1 MTQASFSR
9 TAFPNGGWIY
19 TQPQIGWSN
28 PSPMG
33 TTFDGTVTKMLEVR
47 RKNPAMC
54 LRHKIGMDRASCE
67 RDLENF
73 TRLRLGIPMPT
84 PPAPTTAIGG
94 FSSPILSNIMDIKKL
109 AIGAGLLM
117 EWNSSGAGKVSE
129 TESNA
134 RAKVCAECRLNSLPN
149 YEHWLKVPVAGSLTA
164 RTEQLKALKL
174 VTSHDAKL
182 GLCGAIFCPTSYL
195 VHAPRPILDKRIGPK
210 VRPNLD
216 AKCWILQP

>member
-1 MTQASFSR
+1 MSELSHT
-9 TAFPNGGWIY
+9 TFPPGGWQF
-19 TQPQIGWSN
+19 TQPQTGWSN

-33 TTFDGTVTKMLEVR
+33 TTFDGTVAKIYEMR
-47 RKNPAMC
+47 RKNPAIC
-54 LRHKIGMDRASCE
+54 LRHKLPMDMPSIAKELDLYTRRRIGM
-67 RDLENF
+67 
-73 TRLRLGIPMPT
+73 PMPT

-129 TESNA
+129 FESNA

-182 GLCGAIFCPTSYL
+182 GLCDATYCPTSYL

>member
-1 MTQASFSR
+1 
-9 TAFPNGGWIY
+9 
-19 TQPQIGWSN
+19 
-28 PSPMG
+28 MG

-117 EWNSSGAGKVSE
+117 EWDASGAGKVPQE
-129 TESNA
+129 EAND
-134 RAKVCAECRLNSLPN
+134 RAKICVDCPLNSVAN
-149 YEHWLKVPVAGSLTA
+149 YEHWLKIPVAGSLTS
-164 RTEQLKALKL
+164 RIERLKSLKL
-174 VTSHDAKL
+174 ITSHDAKL
-182 GLCGAIFCPTSYL
+182 GLCDAISCPNPYL

-210 VRPNLD
+210 VRLSLD
-216 AKCWILQP
+216 SKCWILREEPPQPQ